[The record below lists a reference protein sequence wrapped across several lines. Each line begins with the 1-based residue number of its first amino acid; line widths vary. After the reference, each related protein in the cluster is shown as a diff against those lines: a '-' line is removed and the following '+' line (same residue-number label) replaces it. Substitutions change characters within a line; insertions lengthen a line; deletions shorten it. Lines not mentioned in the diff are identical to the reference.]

1 MKTIAEIGELADDFS
16 VNVNLAV
23 RQKCCFFCCYTKM
36 FGTIEQNMILLN
48 KNFEG
53 KHFWVDGHGGAKL
66 DCMFFPCTIEDSAVI
81 SVENPVGQYL
91 EKPTV
96 IMCNPNALIYQ

>member
-1 MKTIAEIGELADDFS
+1 
-16 VNVNLAV
+16 
-23 RQKCCFFCCYTKM
+23 
-36 FGTIEQNMILLN
+36 MILLN

-81 SVENPVGQYL
+81 SIENPVG
-91 EKPTV
+91 
-96 IMCNPNALIYQ
+96 

>member
-1 MKTIAEIGELADDFS
+1 
-16 VNVNLAV
+16 
-23 RQKCCFFCCYTKM
+23 M

-53 KHFWVDGHGGAKL
+53 KHFWVNGHGGAKI
-66 DCMFFPCTIEDSAVI
+66 DCMFFPCTIEDDAVI
-81 SVENPVGQYL
+81 STENPTGQYL